1 MAEFFPYK
9 SEVDT
14 LALKDALDRDAP
26 KKKGAVNWQGL
37 FMEDREG
44 NQVRNARTKNV
55 GNSQSCMVSKLR
67 IICKQSACLA
77 LSLPPPGC
85 WLTMAAAV
93 GSSPTCLRHQL
104 TLRELGST

>member
-1 MAEFFPYK
+1 MKKLKWHSQIMDEIVAAFFPYK

-67 IICKQSACLA
+67 IIWKQTVQTKRKRKSEL
-77 LSLPPPGC
+77 
-85 WLTMAAAV
+85 
-93 GSSPTCLRHQL
+93 LRQK
-104 TLRELGST
+104 